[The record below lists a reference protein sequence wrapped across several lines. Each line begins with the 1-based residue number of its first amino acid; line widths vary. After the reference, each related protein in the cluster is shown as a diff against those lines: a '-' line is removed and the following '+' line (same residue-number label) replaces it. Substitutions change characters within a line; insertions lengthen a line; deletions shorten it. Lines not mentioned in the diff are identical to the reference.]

1 MKHMT
6 SKSLVRSMV
15 LFSAVALGSVAVFA
29 KPVTKSIPVN
39 HKVVV
44 GTSDLKEGE
53 YRFVIDNN
61 HLTIMNGKKT
71 MAESD
76 GKWEDRDSKSE
87 YTGIVSKADGKVV
100 ELRFAGQ
107 KSVFVLAQ

>member
-1 MKHMT
+1 MT
-6 SKSLVRSMV
+6 SKSFVRSMV
-15 LFSAVALGSVAVFA
+15 LFSAVALAGLPVFA
-29 KPVTKSIPVN
+29 KPVSKSIPVN

-61 HLTIMNGKKT
+61 HLTIMNGKKAV
-71 MAESD
+71 AESE
-76 GKWEDRDSKSE
+76 GKWEDRDAKSV
-87 YTGIVSKADGKVV
+87 YTSIVSNADGKVV
-100 ELRFAGQ
+100 ELRFEGQ

>member
-1 MKHMT
+1 
-6 SKSLVRSMV
+6 MV
-15 LFSAVALGSVAVFA
+15 LFSAVALASLPVFA
-29 KPVTKSIPVN
+29 KPVSKSIPIN

-71 MAESD
+71 VAESE

-87 YTGIVSKADGKVV
+87 YTSIVSNTDGKVL
-100 ELRFAGQ
+100 ELRFEGQ

>member
-1 MKHMT
+1 M
-6 SKSLVRSMV
+6 L
-15 LFSAVALGSVAVFA
+15 SAVAMASVPVFA
-29 KPVTKSIPVN
+29 KPVSKSIPVN
-39 HKVVV
+39 HKIVV

-71 MAESD
+71 LAEAD
-76 GKWEDRDSKSE
+76 GKWEDRDAKSE
-87 YTGIVSKADGKVV
+87 YTGIVSNADGKVT

>member
-1 MKHMT
+1 MT

-15 LFSAVALGSVAVFA
+15 LFSAVALATVPLFA
-29 KPVTKSIPVN
+29 KPVAKSIPVN

-44 GTSDLKEGE
+44 GNSDVKEGE
-53 YRFVIDNN
+53 YRFVIDGN
-61 HLTIMNGKKT
+61 HLSIMNGKK
-71 MAESD
+71 AVAQSD
-76 GKWEDRDSKSE
+76 GKWEDRETKSD
-87 YTGIVSKADGKVV
+87 YTEIVSNADGKVM